1 MRKTGILGC
10 VLALMILCF
19 AGCTQQHRDTVAEPS
34 GISWNSLEPSGNL
47 TLSYAT
53 GFEVEDYGDDYSLV
67 TIPESGRFL
76 VVGEHAA
83 LPDDLPSDI
92 VVLQQPLNH
101 IYNASSSTMDLFR
114 VLDGLDA
121 VSMTGTKDEDWSIP
135 EIADLVRSEE
145 IIYAGKYSNPDYE
158 YLIEDGCTLAIE
170 NTMVYHTPEV
180 METMEKVG
188 IPTLVERS
196 SYEEEPLGRLEW
208 VKLYG
213 VLLDKREAAEA
224 YFDGEVARLQKELPK
239 ETAEDGPKV
248 VYFYLNANGGV
259 NVRKPGDY
267 ISKMIR
273 MAGGTYAFPKV
284 GDTEDNSTS
293 MTMQME
299 AFYAYAKDADILIYN
314 GSINGV
320 PQSLEEL
327 LATQPLLED
336 FRAVK
341 NHKVYCADGDMFQQ
355 VSGTCD
361 MILDFYHVIKDEDD
375 ADGTL
380 TYLYQLQ

>member
-1 MRKTGILGC
+1 
-10 VLALMILCF
+10 
-19 AGCTQQHRDTVAEPS
+19 
-34 GISWNSLEPSGNL
+34 
-47 TLSYAT
+47 
-53 GFEVEDYGDDYSLV
+53 
-67 TIPESGRFL
+67 
-76 VVGEHAA
+76 
-83 LPDDLPSDI
+83 
-92 VVLQQPLNH
+92 
-101 IYNASSSTMDLFR
+101 MDLFR
-114 VLDGLDA
+114 VLDGLDT
-121 VSMTGTKDEDWSIP
+121 VSMTGTKAEDWSIP
-135 EIADLVRSEE
+135 EIAELVKSEE
-145 IIYAGKYSNPDYE
+145 IVYAGKYSSPDYE

-170 NTMVYHTPEV
+170 NTMIYHSPEV
-180 METMEKVG
+180 LETMEKLG

-196 SYEEEPLGRLEW
+196 SYEEDPLGRLEW

-213 VLLDKREAAEA
+213 VLLDKREEADA
-224 YFDGEVARLQKELPK
+224 YFSNEVARLQKVLPK
-239 ETAEDGPKV
+239 ETTEDGPSV

-273 MAGGTYAFPKV
+273 MAGGSYAFPKIAEE
-284 GDTEDNSTS
+284 DDNSTS

-299 AFYAYAKDADILIYN
+299 AFYAYAKDADVLIYN

-327 LATQPLLED
+327 IASEPLLLD
-336 FRAVK
+336 FKAVK

-361 MILDFYHVIKDEDD
+361 MILDFYHVLQDEED

>member
-19 AGCTQQHRDTVAEPS
+19 AGCTQQHTDTVTEPS
-34 GISWNSLEPSGNL
+34 GISWNSLESSGNL

-53 GFEVEDYGDDYSLV
+53 GFSVEDYGSDYSLI
-67 TIPESGRFL
+67 TIPQSGRYL
-76 VVGEHAA
+76 VVAENAA
-83 LPDDLPSDI
+83 LPDDLPEDV
-92 VVLQQPLNH
+92 VVLQQPLQH

-114 VLDGLDA
+114 VLNGLDA
-121 VSMTGTKDEDWSIP
+121 VSMTGTKSEDWSIP
-135 EIADLVRSEE
+135 EIAELVKSEE
-145 IIYAGKYSNPDYE
+145 IVYAGKYSNPDYE
-158 YLIEDGCTLAIE
+158 YLIEDGCSLAIE
-170 NTMVYHTPEV
+170 NTMIYHSPEV
-180 METMEKVG
+180 LETMEKVG

-196 SYEEEPLGRLEW
+196 SYEEDPLGRLEW

-213 VLLDKREAAEA
+213 VLLDKREEADA
-224 YFDGEVARLQKELPK
+224 YFSNEVARLQKVLPK
-239 ETAEDGPKV
+239 EMTEDGPSV

-273 MAGGTYAFPKV
+273 MAGGSYAFPKIAEE
-284 GDTEDNSTS
+284 DDNSTS

-299 AFYAYAKDADILIYN
+299 AFYAYAKDADVLIYN

-327 LATQPLLED
+327 IASEPLLLD
-336 FRAVK
+336 FKAVK

-361 MILDFYHVIKDEDD
+361 MILDFYHVLQDEEDG
-375 ADGTL
+375 DGTL